1 MILKSATSGLGFGT
15 SLSAGMLLAS
25 LTTCLRTPQGLLR
38 LPANVLPPPT
48 SGNIVIPMNSKAR
61 VAFALATLVGLT
73 PNLLSTKLLTAHMP
87 GNLFAA
93 VPPAGAAIL
102 VRILCHFNG
111 N

>member
-1 MILKSATSGLGFGT
+1 MHLQLVCVLLK
-15 SLSAGMLLAS
+15 
-25 LTTCLRTPQGLLR
+25 GLLR
-38 LPANVLPPPT
+38 PPANVLPPPT
-48 SGNIVIPMNSKAR
+48 SGNIVIPMISKAR

-102 VRILCHFNG
+102 VRMLCHFNG